1 MLGFTRTL
9 VFSTAPDKGPAHTTS
24 TCAWWDCRLF
34 FLSQGNHPYFLQQR
48 YPPSVLSF
56 FFVMIIYKIPAL
68 ASRGFLGLIV
78 METER
83 RRTLILHCPH
93 ALGLRRRTARQRK
106 KAESKRQKEGKRR
119 GPGCRQ
125 LESTGSGI
133 PNRPRFKSWHHTLP
147 AMWP

>member
-9 VFSTAPDKGPAHTTS
+9 VFSIAPDKGPAHTTS

-34 FLSQGNHPYFLQQR
+34 PCPGKSSLFPTKDILLRSSDSFCHDNLQNPSSSISEMPGPDRDGDRKTAHSDPAFPTRAGSQEKDGSPKEEGREQ
-48 YPPSVLSF
+48 
-56 FFVMIIYKIPAL
+56 
-68 ASRGFLGLIV
+68 
-78 METER
+78 ETE
-83 RRTLILHCPH
+83 
-93 ALGLRRRTARQRK
+93 
-106 KAESKRQKEGKRR
+106 EGKRR
-119 GPGCRQ
+119 GPRCRQ